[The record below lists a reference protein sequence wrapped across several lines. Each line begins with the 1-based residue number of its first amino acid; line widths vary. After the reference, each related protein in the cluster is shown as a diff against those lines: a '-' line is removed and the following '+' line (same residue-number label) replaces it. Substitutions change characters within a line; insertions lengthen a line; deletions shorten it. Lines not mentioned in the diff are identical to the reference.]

1 MEILM
6 LIYVLIF
13 IIFVLVAFAVLQ
25 VKSAGI
31 AIKDFWSFIQANQ
44 ILDGLYEAS
53 KRYEKMSR
61 QEQIVFLMEAEKVFS
76 AFDKIPNIL
85 WEDEYQKYSQI
96 LDIYKDIKVASW
108 SAS

>member
-25 VKSAGI
+25 V
-31 AIKDFWSFIQANQ
+31 NQ